1 MYGIAQVLLSVW
13 ALSAAS
19 AKMLWA
25 VWDLVSDVCIGNKYC
40 EDASH
45 GMTAHTCE
53 PKWVFVGPNAH
64 VLLMGI
70 RAHELMSI
78 PSQRKSCCLCA
89 WRQVTH
95 FWLPSGRTT
104 FLPLLLASAW
114 STSFCVK
121 HSKNILLLKVPLF
134 HYVVKQDTK
143 WILSL
148 TAPLLYRY
156 FYSVSLPLLWSWTTY
171 ASPEDKGKLHWRL
184 GHTEENFSL

>member
-1 MYGIAQVLLSVW
+1 MLSDYISHGSW
-13 ALSAAS
+13 GG
-19 AKMLWA
+19 KEKG
-25 VWDLVSDVCIGNKYC
+25 WDLLFFSQLRNDYLSD
-40 EDASH
+40 
-45 GMTAHTCE
+45 
-53 PKWVFVGPNAH
+53 
-64 VLLMGI
+64 
-70 RAHELMSI
+70 
-78 PSQRKSCCLCA
+78 
-89 WRQVTH
+89 TH